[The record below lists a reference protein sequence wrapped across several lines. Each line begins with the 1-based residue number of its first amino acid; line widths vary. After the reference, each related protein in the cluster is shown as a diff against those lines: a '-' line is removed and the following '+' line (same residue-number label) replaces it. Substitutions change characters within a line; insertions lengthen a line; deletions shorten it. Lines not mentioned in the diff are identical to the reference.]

1 MCRRCDFRTASRS
14 ASRAITKI
22 AARTTPP
29 IAAIANRTLV
39 ESAMEG
45 ILPSVGAG
53 AGCMRSALD
62 RLAAL
67 RAELH
72 VPRDLVAVRA
82 LPELGRAAFSAE
94 LQAGRDGLA
103 ALDAGLAPRGDRRVG
118 AAVTAEL
125 RRHGVHR
132 PALGARPRLLLRCL
146 GDHAWHLRRH
156 PVPEADAGA
165 EADAGPR
172 AAGRVRGRG
181 LHRVR
186 EGELLVRLRVRAAED
201 LRRGHLV
208 EGLLDRVRKRDVQAA
223 DLDNL

>member
-1 MCRRCDFRTASRS
+1 MD
-14 ASRAITKI
+14 
-22 AARTTPP
+22 ARTIPP

-62 RLAAL
+62 R
-67 RAELH
+67 
-72 VPRDLVAVRA
+72 
-82 LPELGRAAFSAE
+82 
-94 LQAGRDGLA
+94 LA